1 MTSGVPILQALNI
14 TRDTAGNVIVSN
26 AIDKVHNA
34 VKEGESIVAPM
45 TSSGIF
51 PNLVTSMVDVG
62 EETGQ
67 LPEMLLKIADVYDD
81 EVDGAVTALTSIL
94 EPIMIV
100 ILALVVGA
108 LVLSLDQPLITVI
121 PQLQGAIIVILGGIV
136 IGALSK
142 VKDSQAK
149 KLTQVN
155 LQNISQHVE
164 SYKTDNGAYPVG
176 ETLITTELYKALSGD
191 LSGQGDDPTE
201 EIYWPDLLRKDS
213 AIIGITRGQRTI
225 LDGYGQSYR
234 YRSALDIDGN
244 LNDLVKNDGAFDIWS
259 IGPDNEPSDENI
271 DSKADNDQTLDD
283 IWK

>member
-1 MTSGVPILQALNI
+1 
-14 TRDTAGNVIVSN
+14 
-26 AIDKVHNA
+26 
-34 VKEGESIVAPM
+34 
-45 TSSGIF
+45 
-51 PNLVTSMVDVG
+51 
-62 EETGQ
+62 
-67 LPEMLLKIADVYDD
+67 
-81 EVDGAVTALTSIL
+81 
-94 EPIMIV
+94 MIE
-100 ILALVVGA
+100 LLVV
-108 LVLSLDQPLITVI
+108 V
-121 PQLQGAIIVILGGIV
+121 AIIVILGGIV

-176 ETLITTELYKALSGD
+176 ETLITIELYKALSGD
-191 LSGQGDDPTE
+191 LSGRGEDPTE

-213 AIIGITRGQRTI
+213 AIVGITRGQRTI

-244 LNDLVKNDGAFDIWS
+244 PNDLVKNDGAFDIWS
-259 IGPDNEPSDENI
+259 IGPDNEPSGESI
-271 DSKADNDQTLDD
+271 DSKANNDQTQDD

>member
-1 MTSGVPILQALNI
+1 MKRFS
-14 TRDTAGNVIVSN
+14 
-26 AIDKVHNA
+26 
-34 VKEGESIVAPM
+34 
-45 TSSGIF
+45 
-51 PNLVTSMVDVG
+51 PNPSLSRRG
-62 EETGQ
+62 FSLIE
-67 LPEMLLKIADVYDD
+67 L
-81 EVDGAVTALTSIL
+81 
-94 EPIMIV
+94 
-100 ILALVVGA
+100 LVV
-108 LVLSLDQPLITVI
+108 V
-121 PQLQGAIIVILGGIV
+121 AIIVILGGIV

-176 ETLITTELYKALSGD
+176 ETLITIELYKALSGD
-191 LSGQGDDPTE
+191 LSGQGEDPTE

-213 AIIGITRGQRTI
+213 AIVGITRGQRTI

-244 LNDLVKNDGAFDIWS
+244 PNDLVKNDGAFDIWS
-259 IGPDNEPSDENI
+259 IGPDNEPSGENI
-271 DSKADNDQTLDD
+271 DSKANNDQTQDD

>member
-1 MTSGVPILQALNI
+1 M
-14 TRDTAGNVIVSN
+14 
-26 AIDKVHNA
+26 
-34 VKEGESIVAPM
+34 
-45 TSSGIF
+45 
-51 PNLVTSMVDVG
+51 
-62 EETGQ
+62 
-67 LPEMLLKIADVYDD
+67 
-81 EVDGAVTALTSIL
+81 
-94 EPIMIV
+94 
-100 ILALVVGA
+100 
-108 LVLSLDQPLITVI
+108 
-121 PQLQGAIIVILGGIV
+121 

-176 ETLITTELYKALSGD
+176 ETLITIELYKALSGD
-191 LSGQGDDPTE
+191 LSGQGEDPTE

-213 AIIGITRGQRTI
+213 AIVGITRGQRTI

-244 LNDLVKNDGAFDIWS
+244 PNDLVKNDGAFDIWS
-259 IGPDNEPSDENI
+259 IGPDNEPSGENI
-271 DSKADNDQTLDD
+271 DSKANNDQTRDD

>member
-1 MTSGVPILQALNI
+1 MKRFS
-14 TRDTAGNVIVSN
+14 
-26 AIDKVHNA
+26 
-34 VKEGESIVAPM
+34 
-45 TSSGIF
+45 
-51 PNLVTSMVDVG
+51 PNPSLSRRG
-62 EETGQ
+62 FSLIE
-67 LPEMLLKIADVYDD
+67 L
-81 EVDGAVTALTSIL
+81 
-94 EPIMIV
+94 
-100 ILALVVGA
+100 LVV
-108 LVLSLDQPLITVI
+108 V
-121 PQLQGAIIVILGGIV
+121 AIIVILGGIV

-176 ETLITTELYKALSGD
+176 ETLITIELYKALSGD
-191 LSGQGDDPTE
+191 LSGQGEDPTE

-213 AIIGITRGQRTI
+213 AIVGITRGQRTI

-244 LNDLVKNDGAFDIWS
+244 PNDLVKNDGAFDIWS
-259 IGPDNEPSDENI
+259 IGPDNEPSGENI
-271 DSKADNDQTLDD
+271 DSKANNDQTRDD

>member
-1 MTSGVPILQALNI
+1 
-14 TRDTAGNVIVSN
+14 
-26 AIDKVHNA
+26 
-34 VKEGESIVAPM
+34 
-45 TSSGIF
+45 
-51 PNLVTSMVDVG
+51 
-62 EETGQ
+62 
-67 LPEMLLKIADVYDD
+67 
-81 EVDGAVTALTSIL
+81 
-94 EPIMIV
+94 MIE
-100 ILALVVGA
+100 LLVV
-108 LVLSLDQPLITVI
+108 V
-121 PQLQGAIIVILGGIV
+121 AIIVILGGIV

-176 ETLITTELYKALSGD
+176 ETLITIELYKALSGD

-213 AIIGITRGQRTI
+213 AIVGITRGQRTI

-244 LNDLVKNDGAFDIWS
+244 LNELVKNDGAFDIWS
-259 IGPDNEPSDENI
+259 IGPDKEPFDENI

>member
-1 MTSGVPILQALNI
+1 MKRFS
-14 TRDTAGNVIVSN
+14 
-26 AIDKVHNA
+26 
-34 VKEGESIVAPM
+34 
-45 TSSGIF
+45 
-51 PNLVTSMVDVG
+51 PNPSPSRRGFSLI
-62 EETGQ
+62 E
-67 LPEMLLKIADVYDD
+67 L
-81 EVDGAVTALTSIL
+81 
-94 EPIMIV
+94 
-100 ILALVVGA
+100 LVV
-108 LVLSLDQPLITVI
+108 V
-121 PQLQGAIIVILGGIV
+121 AIIVILGGIV

-176 ETLITTELYKALSGD
+176 ETLITVELYKALSGD
-191 LSGQGDDPTE
+191 LSGQGEDPTE

-213 AIIGITRGQRTI
+213 AIVGITRGQRTI

-234 YRSALDIDGN
+234 YRSALDIDGD
-244 LNDLVKNDGAFDIWS
+244 LNELVKNDGAFDIWS

>member
-1 MTSGVPILQALNI
+1 
-14 TRDTAGNVIVSN
+14 
-26 AIDKVHNA
+26 
-34 VKEGESIVAPM
+34 
-45 TSSGIF
+45 
-51 PNLVTSMVDVG
+51 
-62 EETGQ
+62 
-67 LPEMLLKIADVYDD
+67 
-81 EVDGAVTALTSIL
+81 
-94 EPIMIV
+94 MIE
-100 ILALVVGA
+100 LLVV
-108 LVLSLDQPLITVI
+108 V
-121 PQLQGAIIVILGGIV
+121 AIIVILGGIV

-191 LSGQGDDPTE
+191 LSGQGEDPTE

-213 AIIGITRGQRTI
+213 AIVGITRGQRTI

-244 LNDLVKNDGAFDIWS
+244 PNDLVKNDGAFDIWS
-259 IGPDNEPSDENI
+259 IGPDKEPSDENI
-271 DSKADNDQTLDD
+271 DSKADNEQTLDD

>member
-1 MTSGVPILQALNI
+1 
-14 TRDTAGNVIVSN
+14 
-26 AIDKVHNA
+26 
-34 VKEGESIVAPM
+34 
-45 TSSGIF
+45 
-51 PNLVTSMVDVG
+51 
-62 EETGQ
+62 
-67 LPEMLLKIADVYDD
+67 
-81 EVDGAVTALTSIL
+81 
-94 EPIMIV
+94 MIE
-100 ILALVVGA
+100 LLVV
-108 LVLSLDQPLITVI
+108 V
-121 PQLQGAIIVILGGIV
+121 AIIVILGGIV

-191 LSGQGDDPTE
+191 LSGQGEYPTE

-213 AIIGITRGQRTI
+213 AIVGITRGQRTI

-244 LNDLVKNDGAFDIWS
+244 PNDLVKNDGAFDIWS
-259 IGPDNEPSDENI
+259 IGPDKEPSDENI
-271 DSKADNDQTLDD
+271 ASKADNEQTLDD